1 MRSLFIFHHLWVLAQ
16 TFLELKMDSPAF
28 VPKEQTVAPLS
39 TPKNDSFSIIPVRM
53 PNTKQEVS
61 AVVSSEDYEKLVAI
75 TPVWH
80 VSSSGYVIT
89 SKRQEG
95 KNKVTYMH
103 RVILGES
110 GTHLNGDKFD
120 NRRSNLQP
128 SLRRCDYR
136 LSTISPILD
145 FVYKSTDELPVDS
158 SHVTIDYEN
167 GMIYKGE
174 IHNSIPHGF
183 GTLYEDSK
191 HKVSLGWWLQG
202 AFKSGIVLYPAP
214 LPKAI
219 KEEYNISIPQIKQAV
234 LVVNGKAQ
242 L

>member
-1 MRSLFIFHHLWVLAQ
+1 
-16 TFLELKMDSPAF
+16 MDSPDFAQRHH
-28 VPKEQTVAPLS
+28 VG
-39 TPKNDSFSIIPVRM
+39 TPITMMTNDNFSVIPVRM
-53 PNTKQEVS
+53 PNSKEEVS
-61 AVVSSEDYEKLVAI
+61 AVVSSEDYERLVAI

-89 SKRQEG
+89 SKRFEG
-95 KNKVTYMH
+95 KHKVTYMH
-103 RVILGES
+103 REILGEP

-128 SLRRCDYR
+128 SLRRCDYEVA
-136 LSTISPILD
+136 TISPVLD
-145 FVYKSTDELPVDS
+145 FSYKSTDDFPSDS
-158 SHVTIDYEN
+158 SHITIDYEN

-183 GTLYEDSK
+183 GTLYEDCK

-202 AFKSGIVLYPAP
+202 VFKSGVVLYPTP
-214 LPKAI
+214 IPKAM
-219 KEEYNISIPQIKQAV
+219 KEQYNVTIPQVKQAI
-234 LVVNGKAQ
+234 LVVNGKPY